1 MKNLKGKTVLIT
13 GASSGIG
20 YATAVQCAEAGANLI
35 VLARRGERLKAL
47 ADSVNVDVLQ
57 IVCDMTDKQSIDNAL
72 TVVADKKI
80 DVLINN
86 AGLALGLSP
95 LDSGDTDDWDRMID
109 TNVKGLLR
117 FTRGVLPG
125 MVSRESGHVVN
136 IGSIAGREVYA
147 NGVVYCATKYA
158 VKAISEGLKQD
169 VHGKNIRV
177 TLISPGA
184 VNTEFS
190 KVRFHGDDKRADTVY
205 DKMQPLLAEDIA
217 DTILFAITR
226 PAHVNVAEIFVMP
239 TAQSAATMI
248 ARD

>member
-35 VLARRGERLKAL
+35 VLARREDRLKAL
-47 ADSVNVDVLQ
+47 AESVDVDVLPV
-57 IVCDMTDKQSIDNAL
+57 VCDMTDKESIDNAL
-72 TVVADKKI
+72 AVLADKKI

-95 LDSGDTDDWDRMID
+95 LDSGDTDDGDRMID

-117 FTRGVLPG
+117 FTRGILPG